1 MPTPDPAPRRLPF
14 VLRLCLWAIVG
25 IGVYALLGFLV
36 LPPVLK
42 SVLTKQLSQRL
53 HRETTIRDIHINPFL
68 LTVRV
73 NGLSLKDRSASH
85 PFISFEELFLDLEA
99 ASVVKGGPV
108 LKNIR
113 VKAPYLTVVMVNR
126 SYSTG
131 TQTLARQYP
140 DGVAV
145 ATDDYS
151 GGLFDPPPDFAKL
164 AEAANCYGDTV
175 REPTEVQR
183 YRIRRE
189 PRKPG
194 FPGS

>member
-1 MPTPDPAPRRLPF
+1 VPTPDPAPRRLPF

-113 VKAPYLTVVMVNR
+113 VKAPYLTIVRNEDQTYNFSDLLEEFASKPAPDAKNPPKPLRSKQAASISTTARSTRVM
-126 SYSTG
+126 S
-131 TQTLARQYP
+131 
-140 DGVAV
+140 
-145 ATDDYS
+145 
-151 GGLFDPPPDFAKL
+151 
-164 AEAANCYGDTV
+164 
-175 REPTEVQR
+175 
-183 YRIRRE
+183 
-189 PRKPG
+189 
-194 FPGS
+194 

>member
-113 VKAPYLTVVMVNR
+113 VKAPYLTIVRNED
-126 SYSTG
+126 
-131 TQTLARQYP
+131 QTYNFSDLLEEFASKPAP
-140 DGVAV
+140 DAKN
-145 ATDDYS
+145 
-151 GGLFDPPPDFAKL
+151 PPKPLRFSLNNIQIEAGSIDFAPS
-164 AEAANCYGDTV
+164 T
-175 REPTEVQR
+175 RT
-183 YRIRRE
+183 
-189 PRKPG
+189 
-194 FPGS
+194 